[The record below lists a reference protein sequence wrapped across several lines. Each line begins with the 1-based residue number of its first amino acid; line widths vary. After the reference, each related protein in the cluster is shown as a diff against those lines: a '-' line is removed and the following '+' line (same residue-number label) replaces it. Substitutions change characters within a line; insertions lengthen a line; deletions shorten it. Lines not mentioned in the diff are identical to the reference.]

1 MIAVTFFQ
9 TLGLLLDLDVSWPP
23 SLREWMSR
31 FNVLNVNLQLARP
44 ECSGP
49 FGVYQRLYITLM
61 LPVSVAILLG
71 LYAAIQYGLSKRM
84 TPEEFRA
91 KHSNRDI
98 MPHLFRQLL
107 TVTVA
112 AFIFGSIFF
121 LRNVLTIW
129 DCTLPETE
137 NGPTFIRAEPNIEC
151 SDNADYNTLSYMAS
165 TGLTVYLAMFGGF
178 AFGLTVKRDLF
189 EFLGDKFED
198 AYFYW
203 ELVLLSRKVLI
214 MASFLFFASMTET
227 AWFFGSAVVV
237 MSLLLHCATKPYE
250 DELIDWC
257 ELFSLLS
264 TLFIFQAGL
273 VFKVLNDPQNPQTS
287 DAALSVKDGLEWVS
301 LALTVLNVLLATFC
315 EVRVWKHVR
324 DGEEDYR
331 VRMLKRQLEEKKQ
344 EQEDLLA
351 GIVRAKALADERAA
365 HRAALNDGGSKDM
378 ESEFDNPV
386 AESDDEES
394 GSSGKKDK
402 KKGKKKG

>member
-1 MIAVTFFQ
+1 
-9 TLGLLLDLDVSWPP
+9 
-23 SLREWMSR
+23 
-31 FNVLNVNLQLARP
+31 
-44 ECSGP
+44 
-49 FGVYQRLYITLM
+49 
-61 LPVSVAILLG
+61 
-71 LYAAIQYGLSKRM
+71 
-84 TPEEFRA
+84 
-91 KHSNRDI
+91 
-98 MPHLFRQLL
+98 
-107 TVTVA
+107 VA

-137 NGPTFIRAEPNIEC
+137 NGPTFVRAEPNIEC
-151 SDNADYNTLSYMAS
+151 NTNSDEYIALYYMAS
-165 TGLTVYLAMFGGF
+165 TGLAVYLAMFGAF
-178 AFGLTVKRDLF
+178 SFGLTVKRDLF

-237 MSLLLHCATKPYE
+237 MSLLLHCAAKPYE

-257 ELFSLLS
+257 ELLSLLS

-287 DAALSVKDGLEWVS
+287 DAAISVKNGLEWAS
-301 LALTVLNVLLATFC
+301 MALTVLNVFLATFC
-315 EVRVWKHVR
+315 EIRVWKHVR

-331 VRMLKRQLEEKKQ
+331 VRMLKRQLEERKQ

-365 HRAALNDGGSKDM
+365 HRAALNGGGSKDM

-394 GSSGKKDK
+394 GSSGKK
-402 KKGKKKG
+402 GKKKG